1 MQVFLLCTDFINS
14 LWITWRITRTNMSFD
29 NKKSS
34 ISKEM
39 LLLVA
44 HRGFEPR
51 TLCLKGRCSTY

>member
-1 MQVFLLCTDFINS
+1 M
-14 LWITWRITRTNMSFD
+14 ITRTNMSFD